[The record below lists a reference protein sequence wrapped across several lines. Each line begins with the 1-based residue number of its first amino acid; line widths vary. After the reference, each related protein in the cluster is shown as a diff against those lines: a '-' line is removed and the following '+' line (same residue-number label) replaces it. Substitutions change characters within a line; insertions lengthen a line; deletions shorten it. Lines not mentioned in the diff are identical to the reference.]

1 MQSIREVFKIGRG
14 PSSSHTMGPER
25 AARIYRQEHPDA
37 EGFRVKLYGS
47 LCKTGK
53 GHGTDRVLYETL
65 SPVATEV
72 VFCQETPEDVTHPNT
87 MDFFVIRNGQ
97 EEDRMRALSVGGGDI
112 RIEGRP
118 EDQGE
123 EVYPENSFAEV
134 KEFCRFRGLDLAEY
148 VELTEGSGIRDYLR
162 MVWKQMQQ
170 TIREGLQTEGLLPG
184 PLKVER
190 KAKKLYEFEVEHDH
204 PQIRECRLISAY
216 AFAVSEQNA
225 DCGTIVTA
233 PTCGS
238 CGVIPAIFQY
248 VQDTRNLT
256 DEQMISGLE
265 VAGLF
270 GTMIKKNASISGAEA
285 GCQAEIG
292 SACAMG
298 AAGLDYL
305 YGLSTEQIQYAA
317 EIALEHHLGLTCD
330 PILGLVQVP
339 CIERNAVAAM
349 RAMNSCNLS
358 FFLSDTQRISFDI
371 AVRTM
376 FETGTSMNRRFLE
389 TSEGGLAKMYGRR
402 NEPTSAT

>member
-1 MQSIREVFKIGRG
+1 MKSVREVFKIGRG

-25 AARIYRQEHPDA
+25 AARIYLEEHPDA
-37 EGFRVKLYGS
+37 KAFRVKLYGS
-47 LCKTGK
+47 LSKTGR
-53 GHGTDRVLYETL
+53 GHGTDRVLYETMGPA
-65 SPVATEV
+65 STEV
-72 VFCQETPEDVTHPNT
+72 VFCKETPEDVTHPNT
-87 MDFFVIRNGQ
+87 MDFFVLRDGQ
-97 EEDRMRALSVGGGDI
+97 ETERMRAISVGGGDI

-118 EDQGE
+118 QEAAE

-134 KEFCRFRGLDLAEY
+134 MEFCQFRSLDLAEY
-148 VELTEGSGIRDYLR
+148 VELTEGPQIRDYLR
-162 MVWKQMQQ
+162 VVWARMQE
-170 TIREGLQTEGLLPG
+170 TIREGLETEGMLPG

-190 KAKKLYEFEVEHDH
+190 KARKLYEFRPEHDH

-225 DCGTIVTA
+225 DCGTVVTA

-238 CGVIPAIFQY
+238 CGVIPAVFQY
-248 VQDTRNLT
+248 IKDQRNLT
-256 DEQMISGLE
+256 DEQMVSGLE

-270 GTMIKKNASISGAEA
+270 GTLIKRNASISGAEA

-292 SACAMG
+292 SACAMA

-305 YGLSTEQIQYAA
+305 FGLSTNQIQYAA

-339 CIERNAVAAM
+339 CIERNAVAAT
-349 RAMNSCNLS
+349 RAMNACNLS
-358 FFLSDTQRISFDI
+358 YFLSDTQRISFDI

-376 FETGTSMNRRFLE
+376 YETGTSMNKRFLE

-402 NEPTSAT
+402 NEQ